1 MIGTVIAILG
11 LFVSVATAVVGYRH
25 GQRAERAQQ
34 RRDEREAAD
43 RRRLQEEADRTE
55 RIRQASWISTLIE
68 ADGLHVEVY
77 NGSSQP
83 VSNVHVLAG
92 DTPLQPHVD
101 RRQDLVLGV
110 TPTSR
115 RLLTPGRS
123 LFFVRDPQDSTSELD
138 LARVTVEFR
147 DVAGR
152 VWQRTAA
159 GALRE
164 RISPDDAPPE
174 WSTTMAPLVEPYR
187 EPSPEGGRYF
197 DGPPSGPLGGASQPP
212 LPPPPYGSGV
222 SRAASLRSRRAF
234 SCLFV
239 LGCLGAAA
247 ALAYLISQL
256 A

>member
-55 RIRQASWISTLIE
+55 RIRQASWISTFIG
-68 ADGLHVEVY
+68 ADGPHVRVH

-83 VSNVHVLAG
+83 VSNVHVMAG
-92 DTPLQPHVD
+92 DTPLQPHD
-101 RRQDLVLGV
+101 PLQNPPLDV

-115 RLLTPGRS
+115 RLLMPGRS
-123 LFFVRDPQDSTSELD
+123 LFFLPDPRDSTGELD
-138 LARVTVEFR
+138 LARVTVEFM

-152 VWQRTAA
+152 VWQRTAT

-164 RISPDDAPPE
+164 RISPDDAPPQ
-174 WSTTMAPLVEPYR
+174 WSSTMAPLVEPYR
-187 EPSPEGGRYF
+187 EPSPGTRHLE
-197 DGPPSGPLGGASQPP
+197 GPPSGPLGGASQPP
-212 LPPPPYGSGV
+212 VPPPPPAHDSGV
-222 SRAASLRSRRAF
+222 SHAASLRSRRAF